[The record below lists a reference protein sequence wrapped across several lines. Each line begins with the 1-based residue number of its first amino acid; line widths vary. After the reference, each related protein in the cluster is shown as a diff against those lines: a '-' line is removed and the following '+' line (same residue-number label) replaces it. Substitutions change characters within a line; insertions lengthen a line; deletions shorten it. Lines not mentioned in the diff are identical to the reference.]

1 MIPLLLWN
9 YHPLF
14 CQPLPFYQKFW
25 APLYKGGG
33 GFQLWWYKQLYW
45 MPHTKSVYNKRS
57 ISNVTKIVSFFVFLY
72 GSYFLLG
79 LFYFKCNWKNPS
91 WYSMKQAN
99 ILYERFSLKI
109 TNTVKGLK
117 YCKFTQ
123 KRNNVKHVMKKDH
136 SKR

>member
-1 MIPLLLWN
+1 
-9 YHPLF
+9 
-14 CQPLPFYQKFW
+14 
-25 APLYKGGG
+25 
-33 GFQLWWYKQLYW
+33 
-45 MPHTKSVYNKRS
+45 
-57 ISNVTKIVSFFVFLY
+57 
-72 GSYFLLG
+72 
-79 LFYFKCNWKNPS
+79 
-91 WYSMKQAN
+91 MKQAN